1 MSKPKMTSIG
11 GQALIEGVM
20 MRGPYKTSMAVR
32 DPQGEIV
39 IEEVKYGTW
48 GAKSKFLR
56 LPLIRGVI
64 NLVDSMRVGMKCL
77 MRSADISLGE
87 EAEEEEKSKF
97 EKKMDQIFG
106 EKLVGILMGIASV
119 LGVALAIFLFMFL
132 PSLLFNWF
140 KLLFQQDIENYR
152 ALFEGILKIG
162 IFLTYLKLVSQM
174 KEIHRVFEY
183 HGAEHKT
190 IFCYEA
196 GEELTVENVKKYKRF
211 HPRCGTSFMF
221 LMILIGIIL
230 GFLLTMFTDTSRN
243 LYLWVTIKILMIP
256 VLCAI
261 GYELIKFVGRHGD
274 SKIGKIISTPG
285 LWVQRLTTYEPDDSQ
300 IETAIAA
307 MNEVI
312 PENEEDDIW

>member
-87 EAEEEEKSKF
+87 ETEEEEKSKF

>member
-211 HPRCGTSFMF
+211 HPRCGTSFLFVVVVVSILVSSLVFSFVNWRNMWVRMALHLLLLIPIVGVTYEFNRYVGGHDNKVTRF
-221 LMILIGIIL
+221 LA
-230 GFLLTMFTDTSRN
+230 R
-243 LYLWVTIKILMIP
+243 
-256 VLCAI
+256 
-261 GYELIKFVGRHGD
+261 
-274 SKIGKIISTPG
+274 PG
-285 LWVQRLTTYEPDDSQ
+285 LWLQNFTTNEPDDSML
-300 IETAIAA
+300 EVAIRAL
-307 MNEVI
+307 ELVI
-312 PENEEDDIW
+312 PEEKGKDAW

>member
-56 LPLIRGVI
+56 LPLVRGVI

-312 PENEEDDIW
+312 PENEEDDVW

>member
-20 MRGPYKTSMAVR
+20 MRGPHKTSMAVR

-87 EAEEEEKSKF
+87 EAEEAEKSKF

-106 EKLVGILMGIASV
+106 EKLMGILMGIASV

-140 KLLFQQDIENYR
+140 KLLFQQDVENYR
-152 ALFEGILKIG
+152 ALFEGVLKIG

>member
-1 MSKPKMTSIG
+1 
-11 GQALIEGVM
+11 
-20 MRGPYKTSMAVR
+20 
-32 DPQGEIV
+32 
-39 IEEVKYGTW
+39 
-48 GAKSKFLR
+48 
-56 LPLIRGVI
+56 
-64 NLVDSMRVGMKCL
+64 
-77 MRSADISLGE
+77 
-87 EAEEEEKSKF
+87 
-97 EKKMDQIFG
+97 MDQIFG

-261 GYELIKFVGRHGD
+261 GYELIKFVQNRKNHFDPRPLGAEAHH
-274 SKIGKIISTPG
+274 I
-285 LWVQRLTTYEPDDSQ
+285 
-300 IETAIAA
+300 
-307 MNEVI
+307 
-312 PENEEDDIW
+312 

>member
-312 PENEEDDIW
+312 PENEEDDVW

>member
-1 MSKPKMTSIG
+1 MSKTKMTSIG

-20 MRGPYKTSMAVR
+20 MRGPHKTSMAVR

-39 IEEVKYGTW
+39 IEEVKYGIW
-48 GAKSKFLR
+48 GSKSKIFR
-56 LPLIRGVI
+56 LPFIRGII
-64 NLVDSMRVGMKCL
+64 NLIDSMRVGMKCL

-87 EAEEEEKSKF
+87 EVEEEEKSEF
-97 EKKMDQIFG
+97 EKKMDRIFG
-106 EKLVGILMGIASV
+106 EKFVGILMGIASV

-140 KLLFQQDIENYR
+140 KLLFQQDIEGYR
-152 ALFEGILKIG
+152 ALFEGILKII
-162 IFLTYLKLVSQM
+162 IFLSYLKLVSQM

-196 GEELTVENVKKYKRF
+196 GEELTVENVRKYKRF

-230 GFLLTMFTDTSRN
+230 GFLLTMLTDASRN

-256 VLCAI
+256 VLCAV
-261 GYELIKFVGRHGD
+261 GYELIKFMGRHGN

-307 MNEVI
+307 MKEVI

>member
-20 MRGPYKTSMAVR
+20 MRGPHKTSMAVR

>member
-1 MSKPKMTSIG
+1 MSKSKMTSIG

-20 MRGPYKTSMAVR
+20 MRGPHKTSMAVR

-87 EAEEEEKSKF
+87 EAEEAEKSKF

-106 EKLVGILMGIASV
+106 EKLMGILMGIASV

>member
-20 MRGPYKTSMAVR
+20 MRGPHKTSMAVR

-48 GAKSKFLR
+48 GAKSKLLR

-230 GFLLTMFTDTSRN
+230 GFLLTMFTDTSRI
-243 LYLWVTIKILMIP
+243 LFLWVSIKILMIP

-261 GYELIKFVGRHGD
+261 GFELIKFVGRHGD
-274 SKIGKIISTPG
+274 SKIGIIISTPG